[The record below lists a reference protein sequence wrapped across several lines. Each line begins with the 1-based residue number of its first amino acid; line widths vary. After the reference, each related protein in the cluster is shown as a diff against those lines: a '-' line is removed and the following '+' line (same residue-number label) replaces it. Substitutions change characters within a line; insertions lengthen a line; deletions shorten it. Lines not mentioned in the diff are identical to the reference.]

1 MKQRASIAY
10 ALVGQPEWL
19 ILDEPMSGL
28 DAMGRKQMLEV
39 FKAYGKSGVS
49 LLMCSHSV
57 GDLVRLCD
65 VVHIMSKGKLC
76 ESVTISEHSM
86 SEAEL
91 LEERL
96 THWSADHVLD

>member
-1 MKQRASIAY
+1 
-10 ALVGQPEWL
+10 
-19 ILDEPMSGL
+19 
-28 DAMGRKQMLEV
+28 
-39 FKAYGKSGVS
+39 
-49 LLMCSHSV
+49 MCSHSV

-76 ESVTISEHSM
+76 ESVTISKHSM

-96 THWSADHVLD
+96 THWSADFVLD